1 MKFTPHIIIWEL
13 DLKIDDTVID
23 SYYFLTRRGAE
34 KFWEKNKENWK
45 DYQVVLGGEPLWLW

>member
-1 MKFTPHIIIWEL
+1 MKFTPYIVIWEL

-34 KFWEKNKENWK
+34 KSWEKNKEIWK
-45 DYQVVLGGEPLWLW
+45 DCRHPSSLRKP